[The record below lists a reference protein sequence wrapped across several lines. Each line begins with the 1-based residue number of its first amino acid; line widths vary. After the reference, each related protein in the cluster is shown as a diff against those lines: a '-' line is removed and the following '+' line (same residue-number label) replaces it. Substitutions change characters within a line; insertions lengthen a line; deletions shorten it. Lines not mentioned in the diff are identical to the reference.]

1 MTNVEEIE
9 RAVERLEGAD
19 LARFRDWFARLEAD
33 RFDQAIEADIEAG
46 KLDKL
51 LEEAMAD
58 LKAGRTT
65 PL

>member
-33 RFDQAIEADIEAG
+33 RFDQIIEADIEAG

-51 LEEAMAD
+51 LEEALAD

-65 PL
+65 SL